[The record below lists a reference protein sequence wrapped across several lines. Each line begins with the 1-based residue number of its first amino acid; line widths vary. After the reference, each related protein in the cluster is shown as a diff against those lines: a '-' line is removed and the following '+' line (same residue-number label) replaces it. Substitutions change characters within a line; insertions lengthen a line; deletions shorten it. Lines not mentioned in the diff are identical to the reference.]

1 MLSLIQSVS
10 RSQIRSAHILP
21 VESQRSQMSTTLQA
35 VMEPV
40 YIIIHT
46 DREVQIEWR
55 EEIGINR
62 LIVTLVTMRKLSLT
76 NQLDGIIPLLGSLQT
91 EFSGVSNHIIAR
103 FQRMNR
109 ITLRSL
115 ITQTHLQFIIP
126 FHLLLV
132 IVVGKHRHSSEHRI
146 ITLTTLIPV
155 VRNIILQEL
164 EIIIATY
171 GPEVRTGDD
180 DIHRSRIHLNRL
192 RSHLLYDVRMIL
204 LRFALRSQ
212 RCPHLLEMSLC
223 IAHQVG
229 TREINLHQSLI
240 EHRSE
245 RILHPI
251 LRFESQHACCR
262 TMIERERCEELS
274 ISAILRIHLHGIDA
288 LTALQERIGID
299 FSQPVLRCLSSLHLL
314 QFALGRNRR
323 QSRKERK
330 NEYSKFYFHT
340 LIL

>member
-1 MLSLIQSVS
+1 MLPLIQSVA
-10 RSQIRSAHILP
+10 RSQRRSAHILP

-35 VMEPV
+35 VIEPV

-46 DREVQIEWR
+46 DREIQIEWR

-62 LIVTLVTMRKLSLT
+62 LVITLVTMRKLSLS
-76 NQLDGIIPLLGSLQT
+76 NQLDGIIPLSRSLQT
-91 EFSGVSNHIIAR
+91 EFSGVSDHIVAR

-115 ITQTHLQFIIP
+115 ITQAHLHLIIP
-126 FHLLLV
+126 FYLLLV

-146 ITLTTLIPV
+146 IALTTLIPV
-155 VRNIILQEL
+155 VRNIVLQEL
-164 EIIIATY
+164 QIIIATY
-171 GPEVRTGDD
+171 SPEVRTGDD
-180 DIHRSRIHLNRL
+180 DIHRRRIHLNRL
-192 RSHLLYDVRMIL
+192 RSHLLYDIRMIL

-212 RCPHLLEMSLC
+212 RCSHLLEMRLS

-229 TREINLHQSLI
+229 TLEIYLHQRLV

-251 LRFESQHACCR
+251 LRLESQHAGCR
-262 TMIERERCEELS
+262 PMIEGERRKELG
-274 ISAILRIHLHGIDA
+274 ISAVPGIHLHGIDA
-288 LTALQERIGID
+288 LTAHQERVSID
-299 FSQPVLRCLSSLHLL
+299 FSQPVLRCLFGLHLL

-330 NEYSKFYFHT
+330 NE
-340 LIL
+340 